1 MKHLTHAGLML
12 GLLLIVACS
21 HSNATGLTAATE
33 APMMVLDDAPYVYVC
48 NESSATVTVINAKTL
63 EVVDTVD
70 FKTMGFDKNAK
81 PHHVAV
87 EPDGSFWYVSLI
99 AGGKVLKFDRENNLV
114 GSADF
119 ETPGLLALHPKDD
132 YLFVGRSMKAVNPP
146 QRIGMLERS
155 SMEMDELDVF
165 FPRPHALAVDPR
177 GDYVYSAS
185 LSVNQF
191 LSIEI
196 ESGEASLNKVDGETH
211 TFVQFALSPD
221 GKTMVVGGQLTGKVL
236 VYDTTDPS
244 DIKEITSIDVKAGPW
259 HPVFTPDGKRVYLGN
274 KMANTVTVL
283 DMEKLAVEKV
293 IENEA
298 FAQPHGIT
306 ISPDGKYVFI
316 SNNNLPGGMM
326 MMMMMGDKKDDE
338 HAGHQMEEGHEGH
351 QMEESHEGHQMEEG
365 HEGHQM
371 DMDKEEKE
379 EMPGRMVVIDTETN
393 EVVKVIELEF
403 NPTGVGGPGM

>member
-1 MKHLTHAGLML
+1 MKHLTHAGLL
-12 GLLLIVACS
+12 FGLLLLVACS
-21 HSNATGLTAATE
+21 HSKATGLSAETPVMTT
-33 APMMVLDDAPYVYVC
+33 DNTPYVYVC
-48 NESSATVTVINAKTL
+48 NESSATVTVINTKTL

-70 FKTMGFDKNAK
+70 FKTLGFDKNAK

-119 ETPGLLALHPKDD
+119 ETPGLLALHPAND

-155 SMEMDELDVF
+155 SMEMDEVDVF

-177 GDYVYSAS
+177 GEYVYSAS

-191 LSIEI
+191 LSMNIET
-196 ESGEASLNKVDGETH
+196 GEVHLNKVDGETH

-221 GKTMVVGGQLTGKVL
+221 GNTMVVGGQLTGEVL
-236 VYDTTDPS
+236 VYDTSDPS
-244 DIKEITSIDVKAGPW
+244 NIKEIKSIDVKAGPW

-274 KMANTVTVL
+274 KMANAVTVL
-283 DMEKLAVEKV
+283 DMEKLEVDTV
-293 IENEA
+293 IEGEGL
-298 FAQPHGIT
+298 AQPHGIT

-326 MMMMMGDKKDDE
+326 MMMGSKKDDE
-338 HAGHQMEEGHEGH
+338 HAGHQMEDEHA
-351 QMEESHEGHQMEEG
+351 
-365 HEGHQM
+365 GHQM
-371 DMDKEEKE
+371 DMDKKDEEEK
-379 EMPGRMVVIDTETN
+379 PGSMVVIDTETN
-393 EVVKVIELEF
+393 EIVKVIELEF
-403 NPTGVGGPGM
+403 NPTGVGGQSGM